1 MVVVDLTE
9 EDAPGAI
16 SSQEL
21 DAWLR
26 STDVDREP
34 LLDEKATAIS
44 VASKSSSTAHQHPEK
59 KKKSR
64 ADLYNRRRSSLDY
77 PTPSDC
83 FGVDA
88 HTILMAASEPSQ
100 MQDVGKQNHDDVDE
114 HLINQSVS
122 RLVSQHDVSDLT
134 MCAMIDDIS
143 PDASSMQQKLRRSSH
158 GSNDIMIQPDMTYQP
173 VQRSNASPSTAFTT
187 SKDITM
193 EDCSDIVNMLRGAM
207 DIEMN
212 DIIGEDDHLSMNTSS
227 PPSPHSPIATGYSRS
242 VSLPQDSMLYQ
253 YPHDQEFQL
262 QESHVFAN
270 PTNQGQQSPVAMSSI
285 TSPRMTTTSSSQD
298 LIMAMEQSQKSQD
311 TISSSIGN
319 EQDLLASSLRRGS
332 LDMKSKATK
341 RSRGLLLGCLKH
353 YPAIRASSKRSQQ
366 GPSLDRRASCG
377 SQVTH
382 NAHQNQVRRIH
393 NHVGRNYYRRASASE
408 AKDVGG
414 YNDFKKHVFMG
425 NFNGVGRKQ
434 DMMND
439 MLRSMIKDQNDT
451 ETSCLGSKEDIWMRP
466 MMKQQMIPDPNDE
479 SAVKAEL
486 ERLARE
492 TQLMSET
499 MEGEERKKNKKN
511 LPQGHQEGALINV
524 SAPGSMRLPFNIGYS

>member
-44 VASKSSSTAHQHPEK
+44 VASKSSSNAHHQHPEK

-88 HTILMAASEPSQ
+88 HTILKAASEPSQ
-100 MQDVGKQNHDDVDE
+100 VQDIVTQKHDDVDNY
-114 HLINQSVS
+114 LIDQSVS

-143 PDASSMQQKLRRSSH
+143 PDASSMQHQHQQQLRRSSH
-158 GSNDIMIQPDMTYQP
+158 GSNDIMMQPDMTYQP

-187 SKDITM
+187 PKDITM

-207 DIEMN
+207 DMEMD

-227 PPSPHSPIATGYSRS
+227 PPSPTATSTATATG
-242 VSLPQDSMLYQ
+242 SLPQDSMLHQ
-253 YPHDQEFQL
+253 HPQGQEFQL

-270 PTNQGQQSPVAMSSI
+270 TTNQSAVAMSSPI

-366 GPSLDRRASCG
+366 GPSLDRRASSG

-393 NHVGRNYYRRASASE
+393 NHVGRNYYRRASTSE
-408 AKDVGG
+408 AKDLSG
-414 YNDFKKHVFMG
+414 YNNFKKHVLMG
-425 NFNGVGRKQ
+425 NFNGVDRKQ

-439 MLRSMIKDQNDT
+439 MLRSMIKDQDDT
-451 ETSCLGSKEDIWMRP
+451 ETSCLGSKEEIWMRP

-492 TQLMSET
+492 THLMSET
-499 MEGEERKKNKKN
+499 MYEEEQKKNKN
-511 LPQGHQEGALINV
+511 QPHGHQEGALR
-524 SAPGSMRLPFNIGYS
+524 SLPRAA